1 MKFCAKFFTVSVSRN
16 APVTPPFTFFIGDVR
31 SCREDRALN
40 FLGLIR
46 AQLDFSSKS
55 VKEILVELCVGAK
68 LVNFEF
74 PRHPDERSVH
84 IVYAEARCMTKQ
96 SEPLNKGL
104 YSSAGFICVT

>member
-1 MKFCAKFFTVSVSRN
+1 MKLYTKFFIVSVSRN
-16 APVTPPFTFFIGDVR
+16 TRIPRPCNLLRDST
-31 SCREDRALN
+31 LN
-40 FLGLIR
+40 FLGLIH
-46 AQLDFSSKS
+46 AELDFSSKW
-55 VKEILVELCVGAK
+55 VKETLVELCVGAQ